1 MTHIQSI
8 FDLCSDI
15 QERIGKELIP
25 RMKSK
30 KLKMKSIHQCKDLMN
45 EYDMLN
51 LEDYVFDKG
60 KKNHIGRLLL
70 FLIKM
75 NLNSYIN
82 PRLLQREKNE
92 TFTHLLKHLAP
103 DLPQSRLNIAY
114 YLIRFPN
121 YIYKGEERNMYG
133 LKWKTWNDCPQNR
146 GNFVTRCY
154 VNLYP
159 RTEMMLS
166 KQLDVI
172 AEPLGIKK
180 WCKHWKNE
188 QKIQCL
194 MKTEV

>member
-1 MTHIQSI
+1 MTHFQSI

-15 QERIGKELIP
+15 QERIGKELAP

-30 KLKMKSIHQCKDLMN
+30 KLKMKSIHQCKKEMKK
-45 EYDMLN
+45 YDMPK
-51 LEDYVFDKG
+51 LEDFVFENG
-60 KKNHIGRLLL
+60 RKNHIGRMLL
-70 FLIKM
+70 FLIKK

-82 PRLLQREKNE
+82 PRRLQSERNG

-103 DLPQSRLNIAY
+103 DLTQSRLNIAY

-121 YIYKGEERNMYG
+121 YICKGEEQNMYG
-133 LKWKTWNDCPQNR
+133 LKWKTWNDYPPNR
-146 GNFVTRCY
+146 GNFVSRCY

-166 KQLDVI
+166 KQLDEI
-172 AEPLGIKK
+172 AEPLGIKN
-180 WCKHWKNE
+180 WHKHWNKDK
-188 QKIQCL
+188 KIHHL